1 MRLILKRLIA
11 LVTRVVVLVTLFRFA
26 STYFFGKKAA
36 MTVAPVVALSHGG
49 GKIVLLPIAHS
60 PVLSNLFEHL
70 CPVVNY
76 KQLTM
81 RRFRPSPHPW

>member
-26 STYFFGKKAA
+26 STYFFSKKAA

-49 GKIVLLPIAHS
+49 GEIVLPPIAHS
-60 PVLSNLFEHL
+60 PICS
-70 CPVVNY
+70 VVNY

-81 RRFRPSPHPW
+81 TL